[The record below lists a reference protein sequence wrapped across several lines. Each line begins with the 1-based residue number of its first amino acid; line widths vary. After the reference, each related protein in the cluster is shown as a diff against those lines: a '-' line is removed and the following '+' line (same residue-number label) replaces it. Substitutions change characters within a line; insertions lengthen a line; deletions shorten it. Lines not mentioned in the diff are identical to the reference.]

1 MLLVKLERRNNVK
14 KLKVGIVGCG
24 RISVVYKDAFKRC
37 SDLIEVKY
45 AVDKVREKAEE
56 FAKDFSCSF
65 SDKFEDILTTELDV
79 IHICTPHYLHKEQ
92 VIKAL
97 EKGYNVL
104 TEKPMAIS
112 LEGADAMIS
121 VAEKSGK
128 KFGVIFQNRYIDGVK
143 EAKRLIEKGELGN
156 IIGAWS
162 QLTWWRP
169 PSYYQCDWKGSWEKE
184 GGGVLIDQAIHSID
198 LVRYLVGSP
207 VEWIHGHIDNRILKM
222 VEVED
227 VADAAI
233 GFKNGCIYSLFA
245 CNYYTHNA
253 PIQIEIMGEK
263 GKVKIKGF
271 DVTVEIG
278 DKKYD
283 IAPATTTDVGVSG
296 QGYWG
301 VYHYEQIREFYNT
314 VLNNGSVTIDGI
326 EGRKS
331 LEIVL
336 GVYRSSREGRKIYL

>member
-1 MLLVKLERRNNVK
+1 MK
-14 KLKVGIVGCG
+14 KLRVGIVGCG

-37 SDLIEVKY
+37 SDLIEMRY
-45 AVDKVREKAEE
+45 AVDKVMERAEE
-56 FAKDFSCSF
+56 FAKDFSCWYSNC
-65 SDKFEDILTTELDV
+65 FEDILSQDLDV
-79 IHICTPHYLHKEQ
+79 IHICTPHFLHKEMA
-92 VIKAL
+92 IAAL
-97 EKGYNVL
+97 ERGFNVL
-104 TEKPMAIS
+104 TEKPLAIN
-112 LEGADAMIS
+112 LEDADSIIRT
-121 VAEKSGK
+121 AEKSGK
-128 KFGVIFQNRYIDGVK
+128 KFGVIFQNRYIEGVK
-143 EAKRLIEKGELGN
+143 EAKKIIEKGELGN

-198 LVRYLVGSP
+198 LVQYLVGSP
-207 VEWIHGHIDNRILKM
+207 VEWIHGHIDNRILNT

-233 GFKNGCIYSLFA
+233 KFKNGCTYSLFA
-245 CNYYTHNA
+245 CNYYTCNA

-263 GKVKIKGF
+263 GKVNIKGF
-271 DVTVEIG
+271 DVTIEIG

-283 IAPATTTDVGVSG
+283 IAPSSMTDVSISG

-301 VYHYEQIREFYNT
+301 VYHYEQIKEFYNT
-314 VLNNGSVTIDGI
+314 VIQDGSVIINGT
-326 EGRKS
+326 EGRKA

-336 GVYRSSREGRKIYL
+336 GVYKSSREGRKIYL